1 MCNGTNPSI
10 REKKQHKKY
19 KVQQY
24 QYLCFQ
30 VIPIKH
36 QKLRIQ
42 KITRGVR
49 QGRQHSE
56 DKLLQVIALA
66 SLGTSLKHIKHRP
79 SSTAWRFSE
88 IFDRGSKFLYVI
100 TICYSIK
107 KYQQCN
113 YIGHSLLMA
122 WVTLSIYKR
131 QSSILYFILVN

>member
-10 REKKQHKKY
+10 REKKHKKY
-19 KVQQY
+19 NVQ

-30 VIPIKH
+30 AIPIKH
-36 QKLRIQ
+36 KKLRTQ

-56 DKLLQVIALA
+56 DKLLQVNN
-66 SLGTSLKHIKHRP
+66 SFGESGYFIKAHKTQ
-79 SSTAWRFSE
+79 SSIAWRFSE

-107 KYQQCN
+107 KYHQCN